1 MSFPN
6 KILIEKVANPEVKKD
21 KGKSKK
27 KKEKKEKTNIAIDS
41 FDDEKKNKKGLL
53 KLSWV
58 INVFCAVTPII

>member
-6 KILIEKVANPEVKKD
+6 KILIVKVANPEVKKD

-27 KKEKKEKTNIAIDS
+27 KKEKTNFAIDS

-53 KLSWV
+53 KVSWV

>member
-6 KILIEKVANPEVKKD
+6 KILIVKVANPEVKKD

-27 KKEKKEKTNIAIDS
+27 KKEKANIAIDS